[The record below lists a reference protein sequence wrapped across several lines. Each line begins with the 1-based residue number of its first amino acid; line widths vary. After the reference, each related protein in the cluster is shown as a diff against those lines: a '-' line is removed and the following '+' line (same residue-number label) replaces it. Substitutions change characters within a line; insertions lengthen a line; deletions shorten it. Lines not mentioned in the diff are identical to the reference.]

1 MLVAATTP
9 PVPKRMKSAIIKKL
23 GFLCKPFFSGLT
35 RAHVDLIWA
44 NGYLLPSWGKGIVE
58 C

>member
-9 PVPKRMKSAIIKKL
+9 PVPKRMKSAMIIKL

-35 RAHVDLIWA
+35 GANLDLICS
-44 NGYLLPSWGKGIVE
+44 NGHLLPSWGKGIAE
-58 C
+58 S

>member
-1 MLVAATTP
+1 MLVAAITP

-23 GFLCKPFFSGLT
+23 GFLCKPFVTCFTLLNL
-35 RAHVDLIWA
+35 DLIWA